1 MVPGEHCC
9 WCSIPNCSVTY
20 KSIRGGENQVLHLEQ
35 GLVHPKEERHLVW
48 IKVLLAMDDIGDP
61 VFAANTC
68 FSLPLQFW

>member
-1 MVPGEHCC
+1 M
-9 WCSIPNCSVTY
+9 
-20 KSIRGGENQVLHLEQ
+20 
-35 GLVHPKEERHLVW
+35 HPKEERHLVW